1 MNIYCGSAKVDITP
15 TESKLLAGYMAT
27 RQSKGI
33 HDPIYARIVA
43 IRSQQTFII
52 LVSLDLIC
60 IDQNYTVELRK
71 KISDQTNVSKEC
83 IFLHATHTH
92 SGPGGLFMKHLPSGE
107 HFLIYGCHTIEYW

>member
-71 KISDQTNVSKEC
+71 KFQTKRMFQKNVSSFTLR
-83 IFLHATHTH
+83 ILILV
-92 SGPGGLFMKHLPSGE
+92 GGLFRKHLPSGE
-107 HFLIYGCHTIEYW
+107 HFLIYGCHTIEYL